1 MQGQTDHREVQCS
14 IVSFPIVQEETIL
27 KIITI
32 TTFVKFKMLMDSQ
45 TNNFKINSIKI
56 NFKIKEPIAKKKNI
70 QKKSSLTQLGL
81 SRALYMKKIMK

>member
-1 MQGQTDHREVQCS
+1 MQERIDHREVQCS
-14 IVSFPIVQEETIL
+14 IVSFQIVQEETIL

-32 TTFVKFKMLMDSQ
+32 TTFVKFKMLMGNQ
-45 TNNFKINSIKI
+45 TNNLKIKSIKI
-56 NFKIKEPIAKKKNI
+56 NFMIKEPIAKKKNI

>member
-1 MQGQTDHREVQCS
+1 MQEQIDHREVQCS

-32 TTFVKFKMLMDSQ
+32 TTFVKFKMLIDSQ
-45 TNNFKINSIKI
+45 ISYFKIKLIKI

-70 QKKSSLTQLGL
+70 KKKSSLTQSG
-81 SRALYMKKIMK
+81 SNRALYMKKIMK